1 MKRSFLKMHGLG
13 NDFVILDHRAKAEPL
28 SHTEICLICDR
39 RRGIGCDQLI
49 VLEPPQA
56 AHQSSFM
63 RIYNPDGSQSE
74 ACGNATRC
82 VGKLLLAG
90 DHNTQMNRSVIGS
103 LGGDLAIE
111 ILGENQIQVEMPI
124 PRLAWHEIPLRGDP
138 PPNLADPTLYID
150 RAWGVLAQPTATN
163 MGNPHVTF
171 FVENIAQI
179 PLSQLGPLIEN
190 DALFPARVNVGIA
203 QILNR
208 NTIRLLVWE
217 RGAGL
222 TQACGSGACA
232 ALVAAVRRGVCDT
245 TATLTLDGGDLTIA
259 WPHRNAPVLMT
270 GAATLSFQGI
280 WENCEAVNG

>member
-13 NDFVILDHRAKAEPL
+13 NDFVILDHRINAQPL
-28 SHTEICLICDR
+28 SHAEICLICDR

-49 VLEPPQA
+49 VLESPQA
-56 AHQSSFM
+56 PHQASFM
-63 RIYNPDGSQSE
+63 RIYNSDGSESE

-90 DHNTQMNRSVIGS
+90 RNTIAQNRSVIGS

-111 ILGENQIQVEMPI
+111 ILGENNIQVEMPI

-138 PPNLADPTLYID
+138 PPNQADPTLYID
-150 RAWGVLAQPTATN
+150 RNWGVLASPTATN

-179 PLSQLGPLIEN
+179 PISDLGPIIEN
-190 DALFPARVNVGIA
+190 DPLFPSRVNVGIA
-203 QILNR
+203 QMINR
-208 NTIRLLVWE
+208 DTIRLRVWE

-232 ALVAAVRRGVCDT
+232 ALVAAVRRGLCDKK
-245 TATLTLDGGDLTIA
+245 ATLILDGGDLTIA
-259 WPHRNAPVLMT
+259 WPERTAPVLMS

-280 WENCEAVNG
+280 WDGSEAVNG